1 MQKIIILKGIPASG
15 KSTYAKQLVKENPE
29 KYKRINRD
37 DLRWMLDEY
46 HFSKDNEKFVKKL
59 RDSIIIQALQ
69 AGKNIIVDDTNIAE
83 RHHKRIGDLAREYTK
98 KTGKKVEIEVKAFDI
113 SLEEAIKRDAKRE
126 NPVGKKVITKMYK
139 HLKGEKNDRGPHYIE
154 QDKLLP
160 PAIICDLDGTLAI
173 INHRN
178 PFDASNCIKD
188 KLNEPIAEIVKNY
201 HNQGTKILLVSG
213 RTDIYKPQTIEWLEK
228 HNIPYEKLMMRR
240 ANDFRKDAI
249 IKKEIVD
256 TQIKDRYFVRFVLDD
271 RDQVVDMWRNEIGF
285 ACLQVNYGD
294 F

>member
-29 KYKRINRD
+29 KYKRVNRD

-59 RDSIIIQALQ
+59 RDIIIMEALQ
-69 AGKNIIVDDTNIAE
+69 AGKSVIVDDTNISQ
-83 RHHKRIGDLAREYTK
+83 RHHQRINDLAREFFK
-98 KTGKKVEIEVKAFDI
+98 KTGNKVEVEVKEFEI
-113 SLEEAIKRDAKRE
+113 SLEEAVARDEKRE
-126 NPVGKKVITKMYK
+126 NPVGKRVITKMHEQLSGK
-139 HLKGEKNDRGPHYIE
+139 KPDRGPNYVE

-178 PFDASNCIKD
+178 PFDASNCMYD
-188 KLNEPIAEIVKNY
+188 GLNEPIAEIVKNY
-201 HNQGTKILLVSG
+201 HAQGTKILLVSG
-213 RTDIYKPQTIEWLEK
+213 RTETYKPQTIQWLEK

-240 ANDFRKDAI
+240 ARDMRKDSI
-249 IKKEIVD
+249 IKQEIVD
-256 TQIKDRYFVRFVLDD
+256 TQIKDKYFVRFVLDD
-271 RDQVVDMWRNEIGF
+271 RNQVVDMWRNDIGF
-285 ACLQVNYGD
+285 PCLQVNYGD